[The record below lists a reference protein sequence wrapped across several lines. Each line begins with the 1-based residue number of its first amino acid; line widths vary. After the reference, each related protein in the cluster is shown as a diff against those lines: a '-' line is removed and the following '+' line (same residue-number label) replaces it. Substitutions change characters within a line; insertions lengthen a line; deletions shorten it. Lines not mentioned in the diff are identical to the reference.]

1 MTREQL
7 FLSELERIKRITAW
21 VAFRHHLRTADSED
35 FGSYVM
41 ERLVENDYA
50 ILTKFQGRCALKTY
64 LTTVINRLYLDF
76 QVKRFGKWRTSA
88 EARRL
93 GPLALRLE
101 TLLYRDGLTFDE
113 ACGVL
118 QTNFR
123 AEESREDLHALM
135 LRIPRRA
142 RRTAPRGEEP
152 DGWTD
157 PPAPSGDASSEMER
171 KERQALADRTFGA
184 ARRAMARLSPRDR
197 ILLRLNHEE
206 SRTLAEVARL
216 LREDQK
222 LLYRRREGIYAQL
235 RRELEAEGVTAED
248 VRTLLA
254 RLDWDAALTP
264 GDEEADARDR
274 EGGHR

>member
-1 MTREQL
+1 
-7 FLSELERIKRITAW
+7 
-21 VAFRHHLRTADSED
+21 
-35 FGSYVM
+35 
-41 ERLVENDYA
+41 
-50 ILTKFQGRCALKTY
+50 
-64 LTTVINRLYLDF
+64 
-76 QVKRFGKWRTSA
+76 
-88 EARRL
+88 
-93 GPLALRLE
+93 
-101 TLLYRDGLTFDE
+101 
-113 ACGVL
+113 
-118 QTNFR
+118 
-123 AEESREDLHALM
+123 
-135 LRIPRRA
+135 
-142 RRTAPRGEEP
+142 
-152 DGWTD
+152 
-157 PPAPSGDASSEMER
+157 
-171 KERQALADRTFGA
+171 
-184 ARRAMARLSPRDR
+184 MARLSPRDR